1 MSNMMSSF
9 RYSAFRYLWLGQVT
23 HAAGMWIDMVTIPL
37 IVLSLYDSLEQAAI
51 NVGLVMFV
59 RTMPHFTL
67 GLFAGVF
74 ADNFNRKTLLV
85 VTKIGVV
92 FIQIIFMFVVFMD
105 HLSMTW
111 VYLYTFFR
119 GATMAFDQP
128 ARRAMIANVVPQE
141 LYTNAMAL
149 SMGTVQ
155 ATRIIAAAG
164 AGWIIALT
172 SGVDRITEVDYGFQ
186 FPVTIILILYTLAF
200 IFTYLINYSHEVI
213 NNEGENKKTIQYVF
227 AELVEGLRF
236 SWSRKDIRAVVIM
249 AACFFLFGMV
259 FMQVFAPL
267 FAKILGIG
275 EKGLGILLSMSGVG
289 GASGAVFLAAINP
302 NNKRGIWIL
311 SSQIALGLSLI
322 FFALSVAFDNMM
334 VIYFMAILIGLSQA
348 IIFPLI
354 NSVLMKLTPDHLR
367 GRAMGLL
374 SLDRAFVSLGAAIA
388 GPTAAYVGVAN
399 GQILFGVGCVMSGI
413 FLWIFGSTLR
423 KLD

>member
-1 MSNMMSSF
+1 MGSF

-172 SGVDRITEVDYGFQ
+172 SGVDRITEADYGFQ

-227 AELVEGLRF
+227 AELIEGLRF

-275 EKGLGILLSMSGVG
+275 EKGLGILLSMSGIG

-334 VIYFMAILIGLSQA
+334 IIYFMAILIGLSQA

>member
-37 IVLSLYDSLEQAAI
+37 IVLSLYESLEQAAI
-51 NVGLVMFV
+51 NIGLVMFV

-172 SGVDRITEVDYGFQ
+172 SGVDRITEADYGFQ

-275 EKGLGILLSMSGVG
+275 EKGLGILLSMSGIG
-289 GASGAVFLAAINP
+289 GASGAVFLAAVNP

-322 FFALSVAFDNMM
+322 LFALSVAFDNMM

-388 GPTAAYVGVAN
+388 GPTAAYLGVAN

>member
-172 SGVDRITEVDYGFQ
+172 SGVDRLTEADYGFQ

-200 IFTYLINYSHEVI
+200 IFTYLINYTHEVI

-227 AELVEGLRF
+227 AELIEGLRF

-275 EKGLGILLSMSGVG
+275 EKGLGILLSMSGIG
-289 GASGAVFLAAINP
+289 GASGAVFLAAVNP

-322 FFALSVAFDNMM
+322 LFALSVAFDNMM

>member
-37 IVLSLYDSLEQAAI
+37 IVLSLYESLEQAAI
-51 NVGLVMFV
+51 NIGLVMFV

-172 SGVDRITEVDYGFQ
+172 SGVDRITEADYGFQ

-227 AELVEGLRF
+227 TELVEGLRF

-275 EKGLGILLSMSGVG
+275 EKGLGILLSMSGIG
-289 GASGAVFLAAINP
+289 GASGAVFLAAVNP

-388 GPTAAYVGVAN
+388 GPAAAYVGVTN

>member
-1 MSNMMSSF
+1 MNKMLSSF
-9 RYSAFRYLWLGQVT
+9 KYSAFRYLWLGQVT
-23 HAAGMWIDMVTIPL
+23 HAAGMWIDMVTLPL
-37 IVLSLYDSLEQAAI
+37 IVLSLFDTIEEAAI

-74 ADNFNRKTLLV
+74 ADNFNRRTLLV
-85 VTKIGVV
+85 VTKVGVV
-92 FIQIIFMFVVFMD
+92 FIQIIFMFVVFMGD
-105 HLSMTW
+105 LSMMW
-111 VYLYTFFR
+111 VFLYCFFR

-128 ARRAMIANVVPQE
+128 ARRAMIANVVPEE

-164 AGWIIALT
+164 AGWIIAWT
-172 SGVDRITEVDYGFQ
+172 SGVDRLTQNDYGFQ
-186 FPVTIILILYTLAF
+186 FPVTIILILYIFALF
-200 IFTYLINYSHEVI
+200 FTYLIKYSHEVK
-213 NNEGENKKTIQYVF
+213 NNEGQNKTTIKYVIS
-227 AELVEGLRF
+227 ELVEGLRF
-236 SWSRKDIRAVVIM
+236 SWSRKDIRSVVVM

-259 FMQVFAPL
+259 FMHVFAPL
-267 FAKILGIG
+267 FAKVLGIG
-275 EKGLGILLSMSGVG
+275 EKGLGTLLSLSGVG
-289 GASGAVFLAAINP
+289 GATGAVFLAAKNP
-302 NNKRGIWIL
+302 NTKRGIWIL
-311 SSQIALGLSLI
+311 VSQIALGLSLL
-322 FFALSVAFDNMM
+322 FFALSISLDNMLI
-334 VIYFMAILIGLSQA
+334 VYFMAIVIGLTQA

-354 NSVLMKLTPDHLR
+354 NSVIMNLTPDHLR

-399 GQILFGVGCVMSGI
+399 GQMIFGIGCVLSGI
-413 FLWIFGSTLR
+413 FLWVFGTTLR

>member
-1 MSNMMSSF
+1 MSSF

-37 IVLSLYDSLEQAAI
+37 IVLSLYESLEQAAI

-172 SGVDRITEVDYGFQ
+172 SGVDRITEADYGFQ

-227 AELVEGLRF
+227 AELIEGLRF

-275 EKGLGILLSMSGVG
+275 EKGLGILLSMSGIG
-289 GASGAVFLAAINP
+289 GASGAVFLAAVNP

-322 FFALSVAFDNMM
+322 LFALSVAFDNMM

-388 GPTAAYVGVAN
+388 GPAAAYVGVTN

>member
-1 MSNMMSSF
+1 MSSF

-37 IVLSLYDSLEQAAI
+37 IVLSLFDSIEQAAI
-51 NVGLVMFV
+51 NVGLVMFI

-172 SGVDRITEVDYGFQ
+172 SGVDRITEADYGFQ

-227 AELVEGLRF
+227 AELIEGLRF

-289 GASGAVFLAAINP
+289 GASGAVFLAAVNP

-399 GQILFGVGCVMSGI
+399 GQILFGVGCVISGI
-413 FLWIFGSTLR
+413 ILWIFGSTLR

>member
-1 MSNMMSSF
+1 MSSF

-227 AELVEGLRF
+227 AELIEGLRF

-322 FFALSVAFDNMM
+322 LFALSVAFDNMM

-388 GPTAAYVGVAN
+388 GPAAAYVGVAN

>member
-1 MSNMMSSF
+1 MSSF

-37 IVLSLYDSLEQAAI
+37 IVLSLYESLEQAAI
-51 NVGLVMFV
+51 NIGLVMFV

-172 SGVDRITEVDYGFQ
+172 SGVDRITEADYGFQ

-227 AELVEGLRF
+227 AELIEGLRF

-275 EKGLGILLSMSGVG
+275 EKGLGILLSMSGIG

-322 FFALSVAFDNMM
+322 LFALSVAFDNMM

-388 GPTAAYVGVAN
+388 GPAAAYVGVAN

>member
-1 MSNMMSSF
+1 MSSF

-37 IVLSLYDSLEQAAI
+37 IVLSLYESLEQAAI
-51 NVGLVMFV
+51 NIGLVMFV

-172 SGVDRITEVDYGFQ
+172 SGVDRITEADYGFQ

-322 FFALSVAFDNMM
+322 LFALSVAFDNMM

-388 GPTAAYVGVAN
+388 GPAAAYVGVTN

>member
-37 IVLSLYDSLEQAAI
+37 IVLSLYESLEQAAI

-172 SGVDRITEVDYGFQ
+172 SGVDRITEADYGFQ

-227 AELVEGLRF
+227 AELIEGLRF

-275 EKGLGILLSMSGVG
+275 EKGLGILLSMSGIG
-289 GASGAVFLAAINP
+289 GASGAVFLAAVNP

-322 FFALSVAFDNMM
+322 LFALSVAFDNMM

-388 GPTAAYVGVAN
+388 GPAAAYVGVAN

>member
-1 MSNMMSSF
+1 MSSF

-37 IVLSLYDSLEQAAI
+37 IVLSLYESLEQAAI
-51 NVGLVMFV
+51 NIGLVMFV

-172 SGVDRITEVDYGFQ
+172 SGVDRITEADYGFQ

-227 AELVEGLRF
+227 AELIEGLRF

-275 EKGLGILLSMSGVG
+275 EKGLGILLSMSGIG
-289 GASGAVFLAAINP
+289 GASGAVFLAAVNP

-322 FFALSVAFDNMM
+322 LFALSVAFDNMM

-388 GPTAAYVGVAN
+388 GPAAAYVGVTN

-423 KLD
+423 NLD

>member
-1 MSNMMSSF
+1 MRNMMSSF

-37 IVLSLYDSLEQAAI
+37 MVLSLYESLEQAAI
-51 NVGLVMFV
+51 NIGLVMFV

-172 SGVDRITEVDYGFQ
+172 SGVDRITEADYGFQ

-227 AELVEGLRF
+227 AELIEGLRF

-289 GASGAVFLAAINP
+289 GASGAVFLAAVNP

-388 GPTAAYVGVAN
+388 GPAAAYVGVTN

>member
-1 MSNMMSSF
+1 MSSF

-37 IVLSLYDSLEQAAI
+37 IVLSLYDGLEQAAI

-172 SGVDRITEVDYGFQ
+172 SGVDRITEADYGFQ

-227 AELVEGLRF
+227 AELIEGLRF

-275 EKGLGILLSMSGVG
+275 EKGLGILLSMSGIG
-289 GASGAVFLAAINP
+289 GASGAVFLAAVNP

-322 FFALSVAFDNMM
+322 LFALSVAFDNMM

-388 GPTAAYVGVAN
+388 GPAAAYVGVAN

>member
-1 MSNMMSSF
+1 MSSF

-172 SGVDRITEVDYGFQ
+172 SGVDRITEADYGFQ

-227 AELVEGLRF
+227 AELIEGLRF

-275 EKGLGILLSMSGVG
+275 EKGLGILLSMSGIG
-289 GASGAVFLAAINP
+289 GASGAVFLAAVNP

-322 FFALSVAFDNMM
+322 LFALSVAFDNMM

-388 GPTAAYVGVAN
+388 GPAAAYVGVAN

>member
-1 MSNMMSSF
+1 MSSF

-172 SGVDRITEVDYGFQ
+172 SGVDRITEADYGFQ

-200 IFTYLINYSHEVI
+200 IFTYLINYTHEVI

-227 AELVEGLRF
+227 AELIEGLRF

-275 EKGLGILLSMSGVG
+275 EKGLGILLSMSGIG
-289 GASGAVFLAAINP
+289 GASGAVFLAAVNP

-322 FFALSVAFDNMM
+322 LFALSVAFDNMM

-388 GPTAAYVGVAN
+388 GPAAAYVGVTN

>member
-37 IVLSLYDSLEQAAI
+37 IVLSLFDAIEEAAI

-172 SGVDRITEVDYGFQ
+172 SGVDRITEADYGFQ

-213 NNEGENKKTIQYVF
+213 NNEGENKKNLQYVF
-227 AELVEGLRF
+227 AELIEGLRF

-289 GASGAVFLAAINP
+289 GASGAVFLAAVNP

>member
-37 IVLSLYDSLEQAAI
+37 IVLSLFDSIEQAAI

-172 SGVDRITEVDYGFQ
+172 SGVDRLTEADYGFQ

-200 IFTYLINYSHEVI
+200 IFTYLINYTHEVI

-227 AELVEGLRF
+227 AELIEGLRF

-289 GASGAVFLAAINP
+289 GASGAVFLAAVNP

-311 SSQIALGLSLI
+311 SSQIALGLALI
-322 FFALSVAFDNMM
+322 LFALSVEFDNMM

-399 GQILFGVGCVMSGI
+399 GQIIFGVGCVLSGI

>member
-1 MSNMMSSF
+1 MSSF

-213 NNEGENKKTIQYVF
+213 NNEGENKKTIQYVIT
-227 AELVEGLRF
+227 ELVEGLRF

-275 EKGLGILLSMSGVG
+275 EKGLGILLSMSGIG
-289 GASGAVFLAAINP
+289 GASGAVFLAAVNP

-322 FFALSVAFDNMM
+322 LFALSVAFDNMM

-388 GPTAAYVGVAN
+388 GPAAAYVGVTN

>member
-37 IVLSLYDSLEQAAI
+37 IVLSLFDSIEQAAI

-172 SGVDRITEVDYGFQ
+172 SGVDRITEADYGFQ

-200 IFTYLINYSHEVI
+200 IFTYLINYTHEVI

-227 AELVEGLRF
+227 AELIEGLRF

-289 GASGAVFLAAINP
+289 GASGAVFLAAVNP

-311 SSQIALGLSLI
+311 SSQIALGLALI
-322 FFALSVAFDNMM
+322 LFALSVEFDNMM

-399 GQILFGVGCVMSGI
+399 GQIIFGVGCVLSGI

>member
-172 SGVDRITEVDYGFQ
+172 SGVDRITEADYGFQ

-227 AELVEGLRF
+227 TELIEGLRF

-275 EKGLGILLSMSGVG
+275 EKGLGFLLSMSGIG

-334 VIYFMAILIGLSQA
+334 LIYFMAILIGLSQA

-354 NSVLMKLTPDHLR
+354 NSVLMKITPDHLR

-374 SLDRAFVSLGAAIA
+374 SLDRAFVSFGAAIA

-413 FLWIFGSTLR
+413 FLWIFGTTLR

>member
-1 MSNMMSSF
+1 
-9 RYSAFRYLWLGQVT
+9 
-23 HAAGMWIDMVTIPL
+23 MVTIPL
-37 IVLSLYDSLEQAAI
+37 IVLSLYESLEQAAI
-51 NVGLVMFV
+51 NIGLVMFV

-172 SGVDRITEVDYGFQ
+172 SGVDRITEADYGFQ

-227 AELVEGLRF
+227 AELIEGLRF

-275 EKGLGILLSMSGVG
+275 EKGLGILLSMSGIG
-289 GASGAVFLAAINP
+289 GASGAVFLAAVNP

-322 FFALSVAFDNMM
+322 LFALSVAFDNMM

-388 GPTAAYVGVAN
+388 GPAAAYVGVTN

>member
-1 MSNMMSSF
+1 MSSF

-23 HAAGMWIDMVTIPL
+23 HAAGMWIDIVTIPL

-51 NVGLVMFV
+51 NIGLVMFV

-172 SGVDRITEVDYGFQ
+172 SGVDRITEADYGFQ

-227 AELVEGLRF
+227 AELIEGLRF

>member
-1 MSNMMSSF
+1 MSSF

-37 IVLSLYDSLEQAAI
+37 IVLSLFDTIEEAAI

-172 SGVDRITEVDYGFQ
+172 SGVDRITEADYGFQ

-213 NNEGENKKTIQYVF
+213 NNEGENKKNLQYVF
-227 AELVEGLRF
+227 AELIEGLRF

-289 GASGAVFLAAINP
+289 GASGAVFLAAVNP

-374 SLDRAFVSLGAAIA
+374 SLDRAFVSFGAAIA
-388 GPTAAYVGVAN
+388 GPTAAYAGVAN

>member
-1 MSNMMSSF
+1 MSSF

>member
-1 MSNMMSSF
+1 MSSF

-172 SGVDRITEVDYGFQ
+172 SGVDRITEADYGFQ

-200 IFTYLINYSHEVI
+200 IFTYLINYSHEVV
-213 NNEGENKKTIQYVF
+213 NNEGKNKKTIQYVF
-227 AELVEGLRF
+227 AELIEGLRF

-275 EKGLGILLSMSGVG
+275 EKGLGILLSMSGIG
-289 GASGAVFLAAINP
+289 GASGAVFLAAVNP

-322 FFALSVAFDNMM
+322 LFALSVAFDNMM

-388 GPTAAYVGVAN
+388 GPAAAYVGVTN

>member
-1 MSNMMSSF
+1 MSSF

-200 IFTYLINYSHEVI
+200 IFTYLINYTHEVI

-227 AELVEGLRF
+227 AELIEGLRF

-275 EKGLGILLSMSGVG
+275 EKGLGILLSMCGVG
-289 GASGAVFLAAINP
+289 GASGAVFLAAVNP

-322 FFALSVAFDNMM
+322 LFALSVAFDNMM

-388 GPTAAYVGVAN
+388 GPAAAYVGVAN

>member
-172 SGVDRITEVDYGFQ
+172 SGVDRITEADYGFQ

-227 AELVEGLRF
+227 AELIEGLRF

-289 GASGAVFLAAINP
+289 GASGAVFLAAVNP

-322 FFALSVAFDNMM
+322 LFALSVAFDNMM

-388 GPTAAYVGVAN
+388 GPAAAYVGVAN

>member
-37 IVLSLYDSLEQAAI
+37 IVLSLFDSIEQAAI
-51 NVGLVMFV
+51 NVGLVMFI

-172 SGVDRITEVDYGFQ
+172 SGVDRITEADYGFQ

-227 AELVEGLRF
+227 AELIEGLRF

-289 GASGAVFLAAINP
+289 GASGAVFLAAVNP

>member
-172 SGVDRITEVDYGFQ
+172 SGVDRITEADYGFQ

-227 AELVEGLRF
+227 AELIEGLRF

-275 EKGLGILLSMSGVG
+275 EKGLGILLSMSGIG
-289 GASGAVFLAAINP
+289 GASGAVFLAAVNP

-388 GPTAAYVGVAN
+388 GPTAAYLGVAN

>member
-1 MSNMMSSF
+1 
-9 RYSAFRYLWLGQVT
+9 
-23 HAAGMWIDMVTIPL
+23 MWIDMVTIPL

-172 SGVDRITEVDYGFQ
+172 SGVDRITEADYGFQ

-227 AELVEGLRF
+227 TELIEGLRF

-275 EKGLGILLSMSGVG
+275 EKGLGILLSMSGIG

-334 VIYFMAILIGLSQA
+334 LIYFMAILIGLSQA

-354 NSVLMKLTPDHLR
+354 NSVLMKITPDHLR

-374 SLDRAFVSLGAAIA
+374 SLDRAFVSFGAAIA

-413 FLWIFGSTLR
+413 FLWIFGTTLR

>member
-1 MSNMMSSF
+1 MSSF

-172 SGVDRITEVDYGFQ
+172 SGVDRITEADYGFQ

-227 AELVEGLRF
+227 TELIEGLRF

-275 EKGLGILLSMSGVG
+275 EKGLGFLLSMSGIG

-334 VIYFMAILIGLSQA
+334 LIYFMAILIGLSQA

-354 NSVLMKLTPDHLR
+354 NSVLMKITPDHLR

-374 SLDRAFVSLGAAIA
+374 SLDRAFVSFGAAIA

-413 FLWIFGSTLR
+413 FLWIFGTTLR

>member
-37 IVLSLYDSLEQAAI
+37 IVLSLYESLEQAAI
-51 NVGLVMFV
+51 NIGLVMFV

-172 SGVDRITEVDYGFQ
+172 SGVDRITEADYGFQ

-227 AELVEGLRF
+227 AELIEGLRF

-275 EKGLGILLSMSGVG
+275 EKGLGILLSMSGIG
-289 GASGAVFLAAINP
+289 GASGAVFLAAVNP

-322 FFALSVAFDNMM
+322 LFALSVAFDNMM

-388 GPTAAYVGVAN
+388 GPAAAYVGVTN

>member
-1 MSNMMSSF
+1 MSSF

-37 IVLSLYDSLEQAAI
+37 IVLSLYESLEQAAI
-51 NVGLVMFV
+51 NIGLVMFV

-172 SGVDRITEVDYGFQ
+172 SGVDRITEADYGFQ

-227 AELVEGLRF
+227 AELIEGLRF

-275 EKGLGILLSMSGVG
+275 EKGLGILLSMSGIG
-289 GASGAVFLAAINP
+289 GASGAVFLAAVNP

-322 FFALSVAFDNMM
+322 LFALSVAFDNMM

-388 GPTAAYVGVAN
+388 GPAAAYVGVTN

>member
-37 IVLSLYDSLEQAAI
+37 IVLSLYESLEQAAI
-51 NVGLVMFV
+51 NIGLVMFV

-172 SGVDRITEVDYGFQ
+172 SGVDRITEADYGFQ

-227 AELVEGLRF
+227 AELIEGLRF

-322 FFALSVAFDNMM
+322 LFALSVAFDNMM

-388 GPTAAYVGVAN
+388 GPAAAYVGVTN

>member
-1 MSNMMSSF
+1 MSSF

-37 IVLSLYDSLEQAAI
+37 IVLSLYESLEQAAI
-51 NVGLVMFV
+51 NIGLVMFV

-172 SGVDRITEVDYGFQ
+172 SGVDRITEADYGFQ

-275 EKGLGILLSMSGVG
+275 EKGLGILLSMSGIG
-289 GASGAVFLAAINP
+289 GASGAVFLAAVNP

-322 FFALSVAFDNMM
+322 LFALSVAFDNMM

-388 GPTAAYVGVAN
+388 GPTAAYLGVAN

>member
-1 MSNMMSSF
+1 MSSF

-37 IVLSLYDSLEQAAI
+37 IVLSLFDSIEQAAI
-51 NVGLVMFV
+51 NVGLVMFI

-172 SGVDRITEVDYGFQ
+172 SGVDRITEADYGFQ

-227 AELVEGLRF
+227 AELIEGLRF

-275 EKGLGILLSMSGVG
+275 EKGLGILLSMSGIG
-289 GASGAVFLAAINP
+289 GASGAVFLAAVNP

-334 VIYFMAILIGLSQA
+334 IIYFMAILIGLSQA

-399 GQILFGVGCVMSGI
+399 GQILFGVGCVISGI
-413 FLWIFGSTLR
+413 ILWIFGSTLR

>member
-1 MSNMMSSF
+1 MSSF

-37 IVLSLYDSLEQAAI
+37 IVLSLFDAIEEAAI

-172 SGVDRITEVDYGFQ
+172 SGVDRITEADYGFQ

-213 NNEGENKKTIQYVF
+213 NNEGENKKNLQYVF
-227 AELVEGLRF
+227 AELIEGLRF

-289 GASGAVFLAAINP
+289 GASGAVFLAAVNP

-374 SLDRAFVSLGAAIA
+374 SLDRAFVSFGAAIA
-388 GPTAAYVGVAN
+388 GPTAAYAGVAN
-399 GQILFGVGCVMSGI
+399 DQILFGVGCVMSGI

>member
-1 MSNMMSSF
+1 MSSF

-172 SGVDRITEVDYGFQ
+172 SGVDRITEADYGFQ

-227 AELVEGLRF
+227 AELIEGLRF

-322 FFALSVAFDNMM
+322 LFALSVAFDNMM

-388 GPTAAYVGVAN
+388 GPAAAYVGVAN